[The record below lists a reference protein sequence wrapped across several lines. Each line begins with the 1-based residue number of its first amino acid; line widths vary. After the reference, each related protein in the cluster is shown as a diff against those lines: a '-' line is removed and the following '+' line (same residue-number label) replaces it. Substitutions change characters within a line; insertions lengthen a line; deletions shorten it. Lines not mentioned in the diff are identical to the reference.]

1 MDCSWSNDVM
11 HESVESKA
19 PTVCRKQ
26 CGGHM
31 RLSCYISMAS
41 RVAVIPLVWW
51 GIIGFGSGSG
61 TDLLRDRL
69 GLGMDSA
76 AALMALGLAA
86 VSACSLV
93 PCRIHKR
100 IMSKRRVRLK
110 CPEGRCP
117 MRKK

>member
-1 MDCSWSNDVM
+1 MM
-11 HESVESKA
+11 HESVDLKS

-26 CGGHM
+26 CGGRM
-31 RLSCYISMAS
+31 RLSCYVSTAS

-61 TDLLRDRL
+61 TDVLRDGL
-69 GLGMDSA
+69 GLGMGSA
-76 AALMALGLAA
+76 AALMALALAL
-86 VSACSLV
+86 VSACSLL

-110 CPEGRCP
+110 CLGGS
-117 MRKK
+117 